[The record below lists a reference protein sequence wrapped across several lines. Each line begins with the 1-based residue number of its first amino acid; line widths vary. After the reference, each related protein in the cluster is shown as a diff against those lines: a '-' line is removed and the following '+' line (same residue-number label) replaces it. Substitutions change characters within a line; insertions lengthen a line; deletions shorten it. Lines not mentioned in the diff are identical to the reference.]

1 MRKIDLLRG
10 HPGTGALACCFY
22 YKDFGA
28 PVSIWESWGYR
39 TVGTLLRVTFFVTD
53 FCFRVAK
60 ICNRQAGKS
69 CYSFGFGHVTHGTLE
84 NQGFREAC
92 YNVTLY
98 FKSIKDKNKEFQ
110 NMYKA

>member
-1 MRKIDLLRG
+1 MLDYQG
-10 HPGTGALACCFY
+10 
-22 YKDFGA
+22 
-28 PVSIWESWGYR
+28 
-39 TVGTLLRVTFFVTD
+39 VT
-53 FCFRVAK
+53 A
-60 ICNRQAGKS
+60 QAGKS

-92 YNVTLY
+92 YIVTLY

>member
-53 FCFRVAK
+53 FLFWAAK
-60 ICNRQAGKS
+60 TVIVRPARPPEYAEKDADS
-69 CYSFGFGHVTHGTLE
+69 CLQPHVSGIVGLLL
-84 NQGFREAC
+84 QKCR
-92 YNVTLY
+92 
-98 FKSIKDKNKEFQ
+98 KK
-110 NMYKA
+110 